1 MLRIPSPKLIEP
13 GARALRTVL
22 AGTGPLDSVPAGVI
36 DAVTADVFGSPVVAS
51 ALAPI
56 GFDEVSASIPDPVF
70 RRQLVGAAVA
80 LGLTVH
86 PSDPAVA
93 TRTRE
98 MAAALGVD
106 EPLLGAFERS
116 LEGHRRWMLADYV
129 RHSWVRQEVQQEVKD
144 RGILAFAEQVPRVK
158 GHGRDDEAMVARFAE
173 LASYPAESWGRAV
186 ADFYDRHHWPLPG
199 QAGSV
204 PYFTTHHDWVH
215 VASGYEASPIGELQV
230 SAFMCA
236 QMPEDTALS
245 ILFFAWSIYESGM
258 LKVPLS
264 PGAVGTM
271 GADPENPRQVAD
283 ALRRGSES
291 GVDLLDLDHWA
302 HARRPLAEI
311 REEFNIGPKHL
322 AGPDSAPA
330 TPTLV
335 NA

>member
-22 AGTGPLDSVPAGVI
+22 AGTGALDPAPAGVI
-36 DAVTADVFGSPVVAS
+36 EAVTADVFGHPVVA
-51 ALAPI
+51 AELAPI
-56 GFDEVSASIPDPVF
+56 GFDEVSSRIPDPVF

-80 LGLTVH
+80 LGLTIH
-86 PSDPAVA
+86 PPVPAVA

-98 MAAALGVD
+98 LAEALGVD
-106 EPLLGAFERS
+106 EPMLGAFERS
-116 LEGHRRWMLADYV
+116 LEGHRFWMMADYA
-129 RHSWVRQEVQQEVKD
+129 RHSWATNEVKQEVKA
-144 RGILAFAEQVPRVK
+144 RGIRAFAEQIPRMRS
-158 GHGRDDEAMVARFAE
+158 HGPDDEEMVARFAE
-173 LASYPAESWGRAV
+173 LASYPEGSWGRAV
-186 ADFYDRHHWPLPG
+186 ADFYARHHWPLPG

-204 PYFTTHHDWVH
+204 PFLTTYHDWVH

-245 ILFFAWSIYESGM
+245 VLFFAWSIYESGM

-271 GADPENPRQVAD
+271 SADPQNAHQVAD

-302 HARRPLAEI
+302 HARRPLVEI
-311 REEFNIGPKHL
+311 REEFNVGPKRL
-322 AGPDSAPA
+322 PGPDSAPA
-330 TPTLV
+330 TPTLINV
-335 NA
+335 

>member
-22 AGTGPLDSVPAGVI
+22 AGTGPLDSVPADVM
-36 DAVTADVFGSPVVAS
+36 DAVTGDVFGHAVVA
-51 ALAPI
+51 AGLAPI
-56 GFDEVSASIPDPVF
+56 GFDEVAASIPDPVF

-80 LGLTVH
+80 LGLTIH
-86 PSDPAVA
+86 PSDPAIA
-93 TRTRE
+93 TRLRE
-98 MAAALGVD
+98 LAAALGVD
-106 EPLLGAFERS
+106 EPMLDAFERS

-129 RHSWVRQEVQQEVKD
+129 RHSWARQEVKQEVKD
-144 RGILAFAEQVPRVK
+144 RGILAFAEQIPRVK
-158 GHGRDDEAMVARFAE
+158 GHGRDDDEMVARFAE
-173 LASYPAESWGRAV
+173 LASYPEGSWGRAV
-186 ADFYDRHHWPLPG
+186 AEFYDRHHWPLPG

-204 PYFTTHHDWVH
+204 PYFTTRHDWVH
-215 VASGYEASPIGELQV
+215 VASGYEASQIGELQV

-245 ILFFAWSIYESGM
+245 VLFFAWSIYESGM

-271 GADPENPRQVAD
+271 GADPQNPHQVAD

-302 HARRPLAEI
+302 YAHRPLAEI
-311 REEFNIGPKHL
+311 REEFNIGPKRL
-322 AGPDSAPA
+322 PGPDSAPA
-330 TPTLV
+330 TPTLI

>member
-13 GARALRTVL
+13 GTRALRTVL
-22 AGTGPLDSVPAGVI
+22 AGTGALDPAPAGVI
-36 DAVTADVFGSPVVAS
+36 EAVSGDVFGQTVVA
-51 ALAPI
+51 AELEPI
-56 GFDEVSASIPDPVF
+56 GFDEVSRSIPDPVF

-80 LGLTVH
+80 LGLTIH

-98 MAAALGVD
+98 LAAALGVD
-106 EPLLGAFERS
+106 EPMLGAFERS
-116 LEGHRRWMLADYV
+116 LEGHRFWMMADFA
-129 RHSWVRQEVQQEVKD
+129 RHSWFGDEVRQEVKAN
-144 RGILAFAEQVPRVK
+144 GIRAFADQLARMK
-158 GHGRDDEAMVARFAE
+158 GHGADDEEMVAQFAE
-173 LASYPAESWGRAV
+173 LASFPEESWGRAV
-186 ADFYDRHHWPLPG
+186 SDFYARHHWPLPG
-199 QAGSV
+199 QHGSV
-204 PYFTTHHDWVH
+204 PMLTTHHDWVH

-230 SAFMCA
+230 SAFMAA

-258 LKVPLS
+258 IKVPLS
-264 PGAVGTM
+264 PGAVGTI
-271 GADPENPRQVAD
+271 GSDPANAHQVAD

-302 HARRPLAEI
+302 HARRPLVEI
-311 REEFNIGPKHL
+311 REEFNIGPKRL
-322 AGPDSAPA
+322 SGPDSAPA

>member
-22 AGTGPLDSVPAGVI
+22 AGTGPLDPTPGGVI
-36 DAVTADVFGSPVVAS
+36 EAVTGDVFGRPVVA
-51 ALAPI
+51 AELAPI
-56 GFDEVSASIPDPVF
+56 GFDEVSDAIPDPVF

-86 PSDPAVA
+86 PSQPAIA

-98 MAAALGVD
+98 LAAALGVD
-106 EPLLGAFERS
+106 EPLLGAFQQS
-116 LEGHRRWMLADYV
+116 LEGHRRWMMADFV
-129 RHSWVRQEVQQEVKD
+129 RHSWMRSEVKREVQDDGV
-144 RGILAFAEQVPRVK
+144 LAFVEQFPRLK
-158 GHGRDDEAMVARFAE
+158 GHGPEDEETIARFAE
-173 LASYPAESWGRAV
+173 LASYPEASWGRAV
-186 ADFYDRHHWPLPG
+186 SDFYARHHWPLPG
-199 QAGSV
+199 RHGSV
-204 PYFTTHHDWVH
+204 PMFTTHHDWVH

-230 SAFMCA
+230 SAFMAA

-245 ILFFAWSIYESGM
+245 ILFFAWSIYENGM
-258 LKVPLS
+258 IKVPLS
-264 PGAVGTM
+264 PGAVGTIASAP
-271 GADPENPRQVAD
+271 GNAHQVAD

-302 HARRPLAEI
+302 HARRPLVEI
-311 REEFNIGPKHL
+311 REEFNIGPTRL
-322 AGPDSAPA
+322 PGPDSAPA